1 MTCKADI
8 LTSLWERVWV
18 EVSEKMG
25 AITESWQFVAQAAAA
40 EGVMGVFLYLES
52 FNGRH
57 SHLSIGSPQQGLDNE
72 RVNC

>member
-8 LTSLWERVWV
+8 LTSLWESVWV

-25 AITESWQFVAQAAAA
+25 AITEPWQFVAQAAAA

-52 FNGRH
+52 CNGRH
-57 SHLSIGSPQQGLDNE
+57 SHLSIVSPQQRLDNE